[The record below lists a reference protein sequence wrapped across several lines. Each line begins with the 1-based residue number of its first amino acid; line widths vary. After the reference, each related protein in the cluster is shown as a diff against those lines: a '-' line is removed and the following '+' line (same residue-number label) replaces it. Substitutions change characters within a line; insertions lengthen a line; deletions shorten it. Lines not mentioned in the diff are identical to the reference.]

1 MEKHSL
7 LFWACLVGLFLSFTS
22 CQSTHSQNVT
32 NEESPQAS
40 TTQPTT
46 NVLST
51 QEMKAKKAPVV
62 TIETRFGKMDLI
74 LYNETPLHKENFLK
88 LAKEGFYDS
97 TTFHRVIK
105 GFMIQ
110 GGDPLSKNPATR
122 MQAGTGGPNYTI
134 PAEIVPHL
142 KHLKGALAAAR
153 KGDNINPKRESSGSQ
168 FYIVQDEM
176 GCQHLNGQYS
186 VFGQVVRG
194 LEVIDSIAAQP
205 QRAPSVP
212 AQDIF
217 MKMSV
222 KELSLAEIQ
231 KEYNFVFP
239 DLKPQE

>member
-1 MEKHSL
+1 M
-7 LFWACLVGLFLSFTS
+7 LFWVGLIGLFVAFSS
-22 CQSTHSQNVT
+22 CQSTHSQNVN
-32 NEESPQAS
+32 NEENPQTS
-40 TTQPTT
+40 TTQTT
-46 NVLST
+46 VPMLSP
-51 QEMKAKKAPVV
+51 QEMEAKKAPVI
-62 TIETRFGKMDLI
+62 TIETQFGNMDLI

-88 LAKEGFYDS
+88 LAKEGFYDN

-110 GGDPLSKNPATR
+110 GGDPLSKDPATR

-134 PAEIVPHL
+134 PAEMVPHL

-153 KGDNINPKRESSGSQ
+153 KGDNVNPKRESSGSQ
-168 FYIVQDEM
+168 FYIVQDAM

-205 QRAPSVP
+205 QRASSVP

-222 KELSLAEIQ
+222 KELSLAKIQ